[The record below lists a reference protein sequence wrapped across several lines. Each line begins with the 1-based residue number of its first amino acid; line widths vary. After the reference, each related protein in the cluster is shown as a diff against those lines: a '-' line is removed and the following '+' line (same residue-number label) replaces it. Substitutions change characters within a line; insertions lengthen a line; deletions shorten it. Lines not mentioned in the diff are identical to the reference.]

1 MENKSIE
8 TIRRYRM
15 LESGDRVIVGVSGGA
30 DSMALLHFL
39 YTSSEKMNISVFACH
54 INHHLRGAESDRDE
68 EFVRGFCDRNA
79 IPLTVCDA
87 DIPSLQKKHE
97 SVEECARRERYR
109 FFEEMS
115 ETLSARIAT
124 AHTASDNAET
134 VLLNLIRGTGTKGLY
149 GIPPVRGKIIRPLLR
164 CTREETEKYCTE
176 NKIGYVTDSTNLS
189 EQYTRNRLRRKVL
202 PLLKEFNPALIDGI
216 ARMTESVYEDNLFLE
231 QAATAAVRRCRTEN
245 GYVCALLSE
254 LEPAILARV
263 VSSVLSENGIE
274 PSHLR
279 IGGCIGIIRA
289 GKGKINLCKDRFA
302 VAEKGIFLIQ
312 TRIQNYRNL
321 ST

>member
-1 MENKSIE
+1 MESKAAE

-39 YTSSEKMNISVFACH
+39 YTNSEKMNVSVFACH

-79 IPLTVCDA
+79 IPLTVRDA
-87 DIPSLQKKHE
+87 DIPACQKKHE

-164 CTREETEKYCTE
+164 CTREETEEYCTK

-202 PLLKEFNPALIDGI
+202 PLLKEFNPSLIDGI

-231 QAATAAVRRCRTEN
+231 QAATDAARRCRTEN
-245 GYVCALLSE
+245 GYACVLLSE
-254 LEPAILARV
+254 LESALLARV
-263 VSSVLSENGIE
+263 ISSVLSENGIE

-312 TRIQNYRNL
+312 TRKQNYRNL
-321 ST
+321 PT